1 MLIMN
6 QVKEASV
13 PDSLNTWYPSIDGG
27 WIMTAMDALGRVIWS
42 ADVADVP
49 ALVRFLDLMPEL
61 QHVKIDR
68 MFAERN
74 GMAVF
79 DLLRDREIRVFD
91 DAKIVEIPTKTVGI
105 ARVHLAHHPWM
116 LNCMAGC
123 CSSGLS
129 ASEKADQVDGLKQ
142 FADVCRDAGTKSCG
156 VTVLTSKSDEM
167 IRREFNG
174 RTSIEQVI
182 EYVGMLGEFGF
193 TDMVCSVKEIGEI
206 RRHREFDGLELNVP
220 GVKMPGTDNA
230 DQARSDTPANTL
242 RLGADRLVIG
252 RDITT
257 GNPAANLIRI
267 IEHLTTTS

>member
-1 MLIMN
+1 
-6 QVKEASV
+6 
-13 PDSLNTWYPSIDGG
+13 
-27 WIMTAMDALGRVIWS
+27 MDVIERLIWS
-42 ADVADVP
+42 ADVQGKDGETDVQ
-49 ALVRFLDLMPEL
+49 ALVRYLGQMPGL

-68 MFAERN
+68 MLVERN
-74 GMAVF
+74 GLDVL
-79 DLLRDREIRVFD
+79 DLLRDLGILVFD
-91 DAKIVEIPTKTVGI
+91 DAKIIEIPTKTVGI

-129 ASEKADQVDGLKQ
+129 ASEKADQTDGLKQ

-156 VTVLTSKSDEM
+156 VTVLTSKSDDM
-167 IRREFNG
+167 IRREFGG

-182 EYVGMLGEFGF
+182 EYVGMLQEFGF
-193 TDMVCSVKEIGEI
+193 TDVVCSVKEVAEI
-206 RRHREFDGLELNVP
+206 RRHPEFNGLQLNVP

-242 RLGADRLVIG
+242 KLGADRLVIG

-257 GNPAANLIRI
+257 GDPAANLARI
-267 IEHLTTTS
+267 IEHLTTA